1 MDYLHILAEQAGRA
15 SSESEEP
22 QEAAAAEPEADGGTS
37 ANGRRVRKRR
47 MLDGEPVELPV
58 SRPKDK
64 DERIKAR
71 NRRAQQRWRDKQKA
85 RLRPALQRPR
95 FTHLA
100 AYGAAVL
107 VLSEVSPRL
116 DVLT

>member
-22 QEAAAAEPEADGGTS
+22 LEAAPAEPDADGGTS

-85 RLRPALQRPR
+85 RLCPAVQTLR
-95 FTHLA
+95 FIDLA
-100 AYGAAVL
+100 AYGAAAL
-107 VLSEVSPRL
+107 VLSEGRL
-116 DVLT
+116 KLAVLT

>member
-1 MDYLHILAEQAGRA
+1 MEYLHILAEQAERA

-22 QEAAAAEPEADGGTS
+22 QEAAPAEPEGDGGTS

-85 RLRPALQRPR
+85 RPCALLCQRPSCA
-95 FTHLA
+95 HW
-100 AYGAAVL
+100 AV
-107 VLSEVSPRL
+107 
-116 DVLT
+116 